1 MLVLILSHT
10 LRNGRRDAMSDQNE
24 PAGERTANSLAARY
38 GRRALILGAAA
49 TGAGLAADLM
59 VGGAAEAA
67 PDASKPVLLGK
78 QNVTSGATSVGSTN
92 SNGLEGHTHTTNKA
106 GVAGIDFNPKHG
118 SHGVYGQTYHGNGVF
133 GIGIGGGD
141 GVGAHSNTSG
151 FSALHAVDS
160 APSGGTAML
169 GQSAHGLALHAEG
182 KVKMSTA
189 SGVATVPSGQRTS
202 TISVAGMAASNKVF
216 VTIQQA
222 QNGVH
227 VEGAEPGEEAFTLT
241 LSKHP
246 SAPLRVAWFVLE

>member
-1 MLVLILSHT
+1 
-10 LRNGRRDAMSDQNE
+10 MSDQNE
-24 PAGERTANSLAARY
+24 PSGERAVNSPAARH
-38 GRRALILGAAA
+38 GRRALMLGAAA
-49 TGAGLAADLM
+49 AGAGLAADL
-59 VGGAAEAA
+59 VAGGGAADAA
-67 PDASKPVLLGK
+67 PAASKPVLLGK
-78 QNVTSGATSVGSTN
+78 QNITSGATSVGSTN

-118 SHGVYGQTYHGNGVF
+118 SHGVYGQTYHGNGVY

-160 APSGGTAML
+160 APSGGTAVL
-169 GQSAHGLALHAEG
+169 GQSKHGLALHAEG
-182 KVKMSTA
+182 RVKMSTA
-189 SGVATVPSGQRTS
+189 SGVATVPSGQRTA
-202 TISVAGMAASNKVF
+202 TIGVAGLTASNKVF

-227 VEGAEPGEEAFTLT
+227 VEGAEPGEESFTLT

-246 SAPLRVAWFVLE
+246 STPLRVAWFVLE